1 MAKTT
6 ALARTKTDEAG
17 QLDDLS
23 PAQEVALAE
32 LLAGANDV
40 QAAEAAGVHRQ
51 CVNKWRHHDA
61 DFVAALN
68 RRRAAMWEEHTDR
81 IRALIAG
88 ALDVLADDLALDA
101 GWMDN
106 RRYRQAAAVHV
117 LRAAGIYGASLAP
130 TGETTAGEVG
140 VTMALSEMLNR
151 L

>member
-1 MAKTT
+1 VPRLAHYVRLSGAIQR
-6 ALARTKTDEAG
+6 ALRHEARPQGMPGIRRAV
-17 QLDDLS
+17 QACRPSCALDDKRDRLRGKRVLDRAIPTNS
-23 PAQEVALAE
+23 PEQ
-32 LLAGANDV
+32 
-40 QAAEAAGVHRQ
+40 RP
-51 CVNKWRHHDA
+51 
-61 DFVAALN
+61 
-68 RRRAAMWEEHTDR
+68 AAMWEEHTDR

>member
-1 MAKTT
+1 MAKTQ
-6 ALARTKTDEAG
+6 ALARTNTDESG
-17 QLDDLS
+17 HSDDLS

-68 RRRAAMWEEHTDR
+68 RRRADLWEGHTDR

-140 VTMALSEMLNR
+140 VTMALSEMMNR

>member
-6 ALARTKTDEAG
+6 ALARTDTDESG
-17 QLDDLS
+17 QSDDLT

-32 LLAGANDV
+32 LLAGATDV

-81 IRALIAG
+81 IRALISS
-88 ALDVLADDLALDA
+88 ALDVLAEDIGLDG

-130 TGETTAGEVG
+130 TGPTSADG
-140 VTMALSEMLNR
+140 VRGAQALRDMLDR